1 MINYEPN
8 NARSIGYKHIV
19 EVVLQQWEYQKTY
32 IVEVCGSVSGLDAL
46 NLAVDLLFEK
56 LEDNEFKLIHL
67 QSALNEGDSL
77 ETNLYDS
84 PWPVDTFKGY
94 VVSVRIIGLEKDES

>member
-1 MINYEPN
+1 MENYEPN
-8 NARSIGYKHIV
+8 NARSIGYKHII

-32 IVEVCGSVSGLDAL
+32 IVEVCRSVSGIDAL

-56 LEDNEFKLIHL
+56 LEGSEFKLIHL
-67 QSALNEGDSL
+67 QSALNEEDSL
-77 ETNLYDS
+77 EINLYDS

-94 VVSVRIIGLEKDES
+94 VVSVRIIGLEKDEL

>member
-32 IVEVCGSVSGLDAL
+32 IVEVGESVSGLDAL

-56 LEDNEFKLIHL
+56 LEGNEFKLIHL
-67 QSALNEGDSL
+67 QSALNEEDSL
-77 ETNLYDS
+77 EINLYES
-84 PWPVDTFKGY
+84 PWPVDTFKGC